1 MINNDKSPA
10 IIVQQLT
17 KQLDVAGLTVR
28 VVTVLLKRPLV
39 QELQAKGTREVL
51 QERTRD
57 LITIIN
63 NVLG

>member
-17 KQLDVAGLTVR
+17 KELDVAGLTVR
-28 VVTVLLKRPLV
+28 VVTVLLKHPLV
-39 QELQAKGTREVL
+39 QELQAKGTCEVL

-57 LITIIN
+57 LITIY
-63 NVLG
+63 